1 MVRLFF
7 YVALWWLFFLVASCS
22 KSTVEWRPTHSQRWL
37 GDIPKTSEAMSAALD
52 RYYGNWAGSIHL
64 NGGGEVSAIDCSAF
78 VQLTYTELF
87 NISLPRTTRAQ
98 VRHGRRI
105 PRGEVVPADLVFFKT
120 GLFSRHV
127 GIYRG
132 NGTFMHVSTKR
143 GVTLSSL
150 EHGYWSDHFWQA
162 RRIIQQ

>member
-1 MVRLFF
+1 MVRLLF
-7 YVALWWLFFLVASCS
+7 YVALAWLFFSVASCS
-22 KSTVEWRPTHSQRWL
+22 KTPVYWRPIPSQGSL
-37 GDIPKTSEAMSAALD
+37 GDIPKSSETMSAALD
-52 RYYGNWAGSIHL
+52 SYYGNWAGTMHL
-64 NGGGEVSAIDCSAF
+64 NGGEDMTRMDCSAF
-78 VQLTYTELF
+78 VQLAYTELF

-98 VRHGRRI
+98 VRHGTRI
-105 PRGEVVPADLVFFKT
+105 GRGEVVPADLVFFKT

-132 NGTFMHVSTKR
+132 DGTFMHVSTKR
-143 GVTLSSL
+143 GLTLSSL